1 MLEYIIVLVIFAYFY
16 IKRKLKQHEENKNL
30 LSILI
35 TSDVHL
41 SFENV
46 LKLADWA
53 KKNNRKFDLILNPG
67 DFCNLNEEQAL
78 KGDEGYRVVIE
89 ELQRISKNV
98 LYIPGNHDSK
108 YLYDS
113 IPQDFEN
120 PEEWQPLPVQALT
133 QYKPKLY
140 DRNIHNKYVK
150 IHEKNLYVAGF
161 GGSIDA
167 HLYSDKE
174 KVEWP
179 GFPYNDQQ
187 YGMGFTHLMNAWD
200 RIKTS
205 SSDALILLTHIG
217 PAWIGT
223 TAKHEK
229 PYNENEK
236 IQSGSETVYDL
247 MKTVKYQEEDIPLLW
262 IHGHTHAGKGIDQG
276 MTDFG
281 TIPVVN
287 PGGLCYG
294 RFSVLNLKF
303 IDNKWKID
311 NVEFHRLD

>member
-1 MLEYIIVLVIFAYFY
+1 MLEYIIVLLIFSYFY
-16 IKRKLKQHEENKNL
+16 IKRILKNKQEKKNC

-35 TSDVHL
+35 ASDVHL
-41 SFENV
+41 SFENIK
-46 LKLADWA
+46 KLEKWT

-78 KGDEGYRVVIE
+78 AGDEGYLVVLE
-89 ELQRISKNV
+89 ELKKISKNV

-108 YLYDS
+108 YLFDS
-113 IPQDFEN
+113 VPQDCEN

-133 QYKPKLY
+133 EYNSRLS

-150 IHEKNLYVAGF
+150 IHEKNLYIAGF

-167 HLYSDKE
+167 YLYSDKD
-174 KVEWP
+174 KIEWP
-179 GFPYNDQQ
+179 GFPFSEQQ
-187 YGMGFTHLMNAWD
+187 YGMGFSHLMNAWD
-200 RIKTS
+200 KIKKNS
-205 SSDALILLTHIG
+205 NDALIILTHIG

-236 IQSGSETVYDL
+236 IQSGSEIAYNM
-247 MKTVKYQEEDIPLLW
+247 MKTIKYQEKDTPLLW
-262 IHGHTHAGKGIDQG
+262 IHGHTHAGKG

-294 RFSVLNLKF
+294 RFSVLNLKYSNDQWN
-303 IDNKWKID
+303 IE
-311 NVEFHRLD
+311 NVEFHSLK

>member
-1 MLEYIIVLVIFAYFY
+1 MLEYIIVLLVFSYFY
-16 IKRKLKQHEENKNL
+16 IKRKLKECEERKKQ

-35 TSDVHL
+35 TSDIHL

-46 LKLADWA
+46 QKLAKWT
-53 KKNNRKFDLILNPG
+53 KKNKRKFDLILSPG
-67 DFCNLNEEQAL
+67 DFCNLNEEQSLA
-78 KGDEGYRVVIE
+78 GDEGYLIVIQ
-89 ELQRISKNV
+89 ELQKISKNV

-113 IPQDFEN
+113 VPQDFEN

-133 QYKPKLY
+133 KYTPKLY

-167 HLYSDKE
+167 YLYSDRDKI
-174 KVEWP
+174 EWS
-179 GFPYNDQQ
+179 GFPYTEQQ
-187 YGMGFTHLMNAWD
+187 YGLGFIHLMDAWD
-200 RIKTS
+200 KIKKS
-205 SSDALILLTHIG
+205 SSDALIILTHVG

-229 PYNENEK
+229 PYNDNEK
-236 IQSGSETVYDL
+236 IQSGSETAYNL
-247 MKTVKYQEEDIPLLW
+247 MKNKKYQEEDTPLLW
-262 IHGHTHAGKGIDQG
+262 VHGHTHAGKG

-294 RFSVLNLKF
+294 HFSVLNLKF
-303 IDNKWKID
+303 DNDKWNIE
-311 NVEFHRLD
+311 NVEFHSLH